1 MDEVAKLIA
10 EGTSTPVFTDGSVVL
25 AATRTFT
32 RDSVVA
38 RSIARAVEPAAP
50 ATEIGLSELKN
61 FNSLEALTAP
71 LSAENVAGVQGL
83 ATEGSNESAPVDT
96 KDPISPDRPLNAP
109 LDPGDVAGSRNA
121 TRRGVAE
128 ALGKTEDAKEGTVD
142 KASASGAKLVVDDKE
157 EGPNGLTE
165 EEHQKVEELKRR
177 DAEVRAHEQAH
188 AAVGGAHAGAPRFR
202 FVRGPDGKFYAVA
215 GEVTIDTSA
224 VPGNP
229 RATIR
234 KMQQVKRAALAPQ
247 EPSAQ
252 DRRVAA
258 EAESK
263 ILQARQQIREE
274 ENEKVR
280 KAQEK
285 KKREEAEAQG
295 FGRSITPEQA
305 PVFDPEARFKSN
317 TGGTGPAPGTGLAG
331 AGGLDTDASDVIDP
345 KSLFSMVV

>member
-1 MDEVAKLIA
+1 MVLRGGPSADEVAELIA
-10 EGTSTPVFTDGSVVL
+10 EGISTPVVTAGSVVL
-25 AATRTFT
+25 AATRPPA

-38 RSIARAVEPAAP
+38 PSAARAVEPTAS
-50 ATEIGLSELKN
+50 ATSIGLSELKN

-71 LSAENVAGVQGL
+71 LSAENVTAVQGL
-83 ATEGSNESAPVDT
+83 LPEGFNEFAPVDT

-142 KASASGAKLVVDDKE
+142 KASASGAKLVVNDKE

-229 RATIR
+229 QATIR

-258 EAESK
+258 EAERK
-263 ILQARQQIREE
+263 ILQARQQIREQ
-274 ENEKVR
+274 ENERVR
-280 KAQEK
+280 KAQEQ
-285 KKREEAEAQG
+285 KKRQEA
-295 FGRSITPEQA
+295 
-305 PVFDPEARFKSN
+305 
-317 TGGTGPAPGTGLAG
+317 
-331 AGGLDTDASDVIDP
+331 
-345 KSLFSMVV
+345 

>member
-1 MDEVAKLIA
+1 MLIA

-25 AATRTFT
+25 AATRTPV
-32 RDSVVA
+32 RDSFVV
-38 RSIARAVEPAAP
+38 RTTARAVEPAAS
-50 ATEIGLSELKN
+50 AIEIGLSELKN
-61 FNSLEALTAP
+61 FNSLEALTAR
-71 LSAENVAGVQGL
+71 LSAENVTGIQG
-83 ATEGSNESAPVDT
+83 AVTEGSNEFAPVVT
-96 KDPISPDRPLNAP
+96 KDPISPDRLLNAP

-121 TRRGVAE
+121 TKRVMAGSP
-128 ALGKTEDAKEGTVD
+128 GKTEDAKEGAVD

-165 EEHQKVEELKRR
+165 EECQKVEELKRR

-229 RATIR
+229 QATIR

-258 EAESK
+258 EAERK

-274 ENEKVR
+274 ENERVR

-285 KKREEAEAQG
+285 QKREEAEAQG

-317 TGGTGPAPGTGLAG
+317 IGGTGPALGTGLAG

>member
-1 MDEVAKLIA
+1 MDEVAELIA
-10 EGTSTPVFTDGSVVL
+10 EGTSTPVVTAGSVVL
-25 AATRTFT
+25 AATRTPA
-32 RDSVVA
+32 RDSAVA
-38 RSIARAVEPAAP
+38 RTIARAVEPTAS
-50 ATEIGLSELKN
+50 ATEIGLPEAKN

-71 LSAENVAGVQGL
+71 LSVENVAGVQGL
-83 ATEGSNESAPVDT
+83 ATKGANESAPLDT
-96 KDPISPDRPLNAP
+96 KDPISPERPLNAP

-121 TRRGVAE
+121 AKRATANDP
-128 ALGKTEDAKEGTVD
+128 GKTEDAEEGAVE
-142 KASASGAKLVVDDKE
+142 KASASGSKLVVDDKE
-157 EGPNGLTE
+157 EGIDGLTE
-165 EEHQKVEELKRR
+165 AERQKVKDLKRR

-229 RATIR
+229 QATIR

-258 EAESK
+258 EAERK

-274 ENEKVR
+274 ENEKVK

-285 KKREEAEAQG
+285 KQREEAEAQG

-305 PVFDPEARFKSN
+305 PVFDPEARFRSA

-331 AGGLDTDASDVIDP
+331 AGGLDVDASDVIDP
-345 KSLFSMVV
+345 KALFSMVA